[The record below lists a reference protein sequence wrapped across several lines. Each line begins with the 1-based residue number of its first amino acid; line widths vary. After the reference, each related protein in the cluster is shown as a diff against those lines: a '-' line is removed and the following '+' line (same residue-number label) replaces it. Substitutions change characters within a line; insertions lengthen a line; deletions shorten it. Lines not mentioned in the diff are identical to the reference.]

1 MSDRI
6 IKPLAVFILVIVVI
20 LAGTAVIGLLSGT
33 SGTPDGQRIDGQ
45 SPSQFQ
51 PSNLNQGIDPES
63 GSLSIESGTSTVGG
77 STSSSGGSILVDLR
91 HSNTVTQAEL
101 EPIESAM
108 FSAGHSF
115 EYDTGQDPLNE
126 TLDGHDGYL
135 IVQPTE
141 GFSESER
148 EAVNEF
154 TASGGRVVILG
165 EPTQPRVTSSGLF
178 GTSTAI
184 VSFGA
189 DKLLDEYGI
198 SIGPELLYNTADE
211 SNDNGFKSIYTS
223 PVRGNQLTEGVETV
237 SFDRGGYAVTR
248 EDSRA
253 TTVFTAVDDTKALE
267 TRRTGTY
274 PTVVRNDDMVFVA
287 DSTFIKP
294 IELYDTDNEVFVSNL
309 MQFLL
314 GGEDPRNAGGP
325 TASETQSTQNESTTQ
340 N

>member
-115 EYDTGQDPLNE
+115 EYDTGQDPLDE

-148 EAVNEF
+148 EAVTEF

-165 EPTQPRVTSSGLF
+165 EPTQPRVTSSGFF

-198 SIGPELLYNTADE
+198 SIGPESLYNTADE

-253 TTVFTAVDDTKALE
+253 TTVFTAVDDTKTLE

>member
-148 EAVNEF
+148 EAVTEF

>member
-253 TTVFTAVDDTKALE
+253 TTVFTAVDDTKTLE
-267 TRRTGTY
+267 TRQTGTY

>member
-6 IKPLAVFILVIVVI
+6 IKPLAVFILVIAVI
-20 LAGTAVIGLLSGT
+20 LAGTAVIGLLSGA

-51 PSNLNQGIDPES
+51 PSNLNQGVDPES
-63 GSLSIESGTSTVGG
+63 GSLTIESGATTTGG
-77 STSSSGGSILVDLR
+77 DSSNSGGSVLVDLR
-91 HSNTVTQAEL
+91 HSNAVTQAEL
-101 EPIESAM
+101 EPIETAM

-126 TLDGHDGYL
+126 TLNEHDGYL
-135 IVQPTE
+135 VIQPTE

-148 EAVNEF
+148 EAVDEF
-154 TASGGRVVILG
+154 TANGGRVVILG
-165 EPTQPRVTSSGLF
+165 EPTQPRVTSSGFF

-237 SFDRGGYAVTR
+237 SFDRGGYVIAR
-248 EDSRA
+248 DDSGA
-253 TTVFTAVDDTKALE
+253 TTVFTATEDTKTLD
-267 TRRTGTY
+267 TRRADTY
-274 PTVVRNDDMVFVA
+274 PTVVRNDDIVFVA

-314 GGEDPRNAGGP
+314 GSEDPRNTGGP
-325 TASETQSTQNESTTQ
+325 TASETQSTQNESTAQ

>member
-148 EAVNEF
+148 EAVTEF

-253 TTVFTAVDDTKALE
+253 TTVFTAVDDTKTLE
-267 TRRTGTY
+267 TRQTGTY

>member
-135 IVQPTE
+135 IIQPTE

-165 EPTQPRVTSSGLF
+165 EPTQPRVASSGLF

-253 TTVFTAVDDTKALE
+253 TTVFTAVDDTKTLE

-287 DSTFIKP
+287 DSTFIQP

>member
-135 IVQPTE
+135 IIQPTE

-165 EPTQPRVTSSGLF
+165 EPTQPRVASSGLF

-253 TTVFTAVDDTKALE
+253 TTVFTAVDDTKTLE

-287 DSTFIKP
+287 DSTFIQP

-314 GGEDPRNAGGP
+314 GGEDPRNAGGS